1 VFLFL
6 VFFFGFMG
14 SVFTVHRFISVD
26 NSGSRDIVMFTGEF
40 LAGIRMKAI
49 RHKVLHRA
57 LDGLERGI
65 LYLSSRLVD
74 SVSSLTL
81 LGQLAEIVTKL
92 EDALICGYER
102 HVEEYGVGKLVE
114 IILQAVRFGYCD
126 AAKWIDDRGFAGYLA
141 VLDLNQP
148 NGYRRGSL

>member
-1 VFLFL
+1 
-6 VFFFGFMG
+6 
-14 SVFTVHRFISVD
+14 
-26 NSGSRDIVMFTGEF
+26 MFTGEF
-40 LAGIRMKAI
+40 LAGLRLKAI
-49 RHKVLHRA
+49 RHRVLYRC

-74 SVSSLTL
+74 EVSSLTL

-92 EDALICGYER
+92 ENALRSGYNR

-114 IILQAVRFGYCD
+114 IILQAVRFGYRD
-126 AAKWIDDRGFAGYLA
+126 AAWWISDAGFAGYLA

-148 NGYRRGSL
+148 NGYRSCCV